1 MDMHIF
7 KKWNHNDCIQEN
19 VGVTLLKKRMVE
31 NNLLRFRYA

>member
-19 VGVTLLKKRMVE
+19 VGVTFIEEKNGRK
-31 NNLLRFRYA
+31 